1 MNRIHQAFDHGPAF
15 ITFLTAGD
23 PAPDKTV
30 EYILEMERG
39 GADLVEIGIPF
50 SDPIAEGVV
59 IQEANIRALSGH
71 TKIKDVF
78 NIVRNVRKHSQIPLV
93 FMTYVNPVFNY
104 GTERFFA
111 DCATTGVDG
120 IIIPDLPFEERSECA
135 DVAKKYGV
143 PLISMV
149 APTSQDRIEAIA
161 AVGDGFLYVVSS
173 LGVTGTRTK
182 ITTDLKEM
190 TDLIRSVTSIPAAVG
205 FGINTPEQASAVA
218 AVADGVIVGSA
229 IVKIIG
235 RYKDEAGPHIY
246 DYVKMMKAAVRK
258 AAEK

>member
-59 IQEANIRALSGH
+59 IQEANIRALRGH

-104 GTERFFA
+104 GTEHFLPIVRQRES
-111 DCATTGVDG
+111 TGLLFPICPLKND
-120 IIIPDLPFEERSECA
+120 PN
-135 DVAKKYGV
+135 V
-143 PLISMV
+143 PMLQKNMV
-149 APTSQDRIEAIA
+149 YLL
-161 AVGDGFLYVVSS
+161 FLW
-173 LGVTGTRTK
+173 
-182 ITTDLKEM
+182 
-190 TDLIRSVTSIPAAVG
+190 
-205 FGINTPEQASAVA
+205 
-218 AVADGVIVGSA
+218 
-229 IVKIIG
+229 
-235 RYKDEAGPHIY
+235 
-246 DYVKMMKAAVRK
+246 
-258 AAEK
+258 

>member
-1 MNRIHQAFDHGPAF
+1 MNRIHQAFEHGPAF

-111 DCATTGVDG
+111 D
-120 IIIPDLPFEERSECA
+120 
-135 DVAKKYGV
+135 VAKKYGV
-143 PLISMV
+143 SLISMV

-235 RYKDEAGPHIY
+235 RYKDEAGPRIY
-246 DYVKMMKAAVRK
+246 DYDESSR
-258 AAEK
+258 

>member
-1 MNRIHQAFDHGPAF
+1 
-15 ITFLTAGD
+15 
-23 PAPDKTV
+23 
-30 EYILEMERG
+30 
-39 GADLVEIGIPF
+39 
-50 SDPIAEGVV
+50 
-59 IQEANIRALSGH
+59 
-71 TKIKDVF
+71 
-78 NIVRNVRKHSQIPLV
+78 
-93 FMTYVNPVFNY
+93 
-104 GTERFFA
+104 
-111 DCATTGVDG
+111 
-120 IIIPDLPFEERSECA
+120 
-135 DVAKKYGV
+135 
-143 PLISMV
+143 MV